1 MPPMTEYRRRIQHEW
16 RCDTCGKY
24 VHEGAV
30 RCANCAFDVPAKIER
45 SRRLLESVDATLRRI
60 DREIA
65 EGR

>member
-1 MPPMTEYRRRIQHEW
+1 MPPMTSYRRRIQHEW

-30 RCANCAFDVPAKIER
+30 RCATCTFDVPAKAEQQRRFNER
-45 SRRLLESVDATLRRI
+45 LDATLRRI
-60 DREIA
+60 DQAIA